1 MIKKKHELEI
11 SPHFSS
17 SLMFTFIS
25 ISSFECRLA
34 CTNLHLYYLLQERN
48 QAACPPLVRFGQAYV
63 FQVENQVLTVF
74 GSEDSTCV
82 RTEQQAGLAE
92 FLQDMS
98 RRSLGTAV
106 NYSNLCGTELRQGM
120 AEEHA

>member
-1 MIKKKHELEI
+1 MII
-11 SPHFSS
+11 FNVPINQHFFFW
-17 SLMFTFIS
+17 LY
-25 ISSFECRLA
+25 
-34 CTNLHLYYLLQERN
+34 NYLYYLLQECN

-74 GSEDSTCV
+74 GSEDATCV

-92 FLQDMS
+92 LLQDMS

-106 NYSNLCGTELRQGM
+106 NHSNLCGTKLRQGM
-120 AEEHA
+120 AEQHAEQKTRRKTV